1 MRSRSTSAW
10 LGAAAAA
17 AALLLAPRGA
27 AAEPPRVEGPAPSAP
42 VHLYAGLSGS
52 GVAAVAQATDY
63 RRGYLGNGGGG
74 GLFAGVRL
82 GPHVSLELDGRV
94 TRNGER
100 FAAARV
106 TNIPVGGL
114 AVTTLVGGIRLHWPL
129 GGALEPYGRLGAGY
143 AAIVASYPDCA
154 ACDTVF
160 ATGQAAELGAG
171 VDLALTRRITV
182 GVRAGGQLLHF
193 GEDAFERRLRQ
204 PDRTPSRTRAAIFSA
219 TADLT
224 AAFHFR

>member
-1 MRSRSTSAW
+1 MRSRSTASR
-10 LGAAAAA
+10 LAAAAV
-17 AALLLAPRGA
+17 LVLVLATPRGA
-27 AAEPPRVEGPAPSAP
+27 AAEPARVEAPAARAP
-42 VHLYAGLSGS
+42 VHVYAGLLGS
-52 GVAAVAQATDY
+52 GVLVAAQATDY

-94 TRNGER
+94 TVNRER

-106 TNIPVGGL
+106 TNIAVDGL
-114 AVTTLVGGIRLHWPL
+114 AVTTLTGGVRLHWPL
-129 GGALEPYGRLGAGY
+129 GGILEPYGRIGAGY

-160 ATGQAAELGAG
+160 ATGPALELGGG
-171 VDLALTRRITV
+171 VEVSLTRRFSV
-182 GVRAGGQLLHF
+182 GARIGGQLLHF

-204 PDRTPSRTRAAIFSA
+204 PDRTPSRTRTTILSA

-224 AAFHFR
+224 AAFHF

>member
-10 LGAAAAA
+10 LAATAAA
-17 AALLLAPRGA
+17 AALVLAPRGA
-27 AAEPPRVEGPAPSAP
+27 AADPARIETPAERAP
-42 VHLYAGLSGS
+42 VHVYAGLFGS
-52 GVAAVAQATDY
+52 GVVAVAQATDY

-74 GLFAGVRL
+74 GLFVGVRL
-82 GPHVSLELDGRV
+82 GPLVSIELDGRV
-94 TRNGER
+94 TRNAER

-106 TNIPVGGL
+106 TNIAVGGL
-114 AVTTLVGGIRLHWPL
+114 AVTTLTGGVRLHWPL
-129 GGALEPYGRLGAGY
+129 GGILEPYGRLGAGY

-160 ATGQAAELGAG
+160 ATGQAVELGGG
-171 VDLALTRRITV
+171 VDVSVSERITV

-224 AAFHFR
+224 AAFHF

>member
-1 MRSRSTSAW
+1 MPSRSRRAW
-10 LGAAAAA
+10 LAAAA
-17 AALLLAPRGA
+17 AALCLAPRGGA
-27 AAEPPRVEGPAPSAP
+27 ADPERAHAPAARAP
-42 VHLYAGLSGS
+42 VHVYAGVFGA
-52 GVAAVAQATDY
+52 GVVAVAQATDY

-82 GPHVSLELDGRV
+82 GPLVSIELGGRV
-94 TRNGER
+94 TWNQER

-106 TNIPVGGL
+106 TNIAVGGL
-114 AVTTLVGGIRLHWPL
+114 AVTTLTGAVRLDWPL
-129 GGALEPYGRLGAGY
+129 GGIVEPHGRIGAGY

-154 ACDTVF
+154 ACDAVF
-160 ATGQAAELGAG
+160 ATGQAVELGGG
-171 VDLALTRRITV
+171 VDVSVTDRITV

-204 PDRTPSRTRAAIFSA
+204 PGRTPSRTRAAIFSA